1 MSIYDDV
8 KSKVGRTGFK
18 SGDWYTNTLMN
29 ELVEYQK
36 KDINELDTRFIIPGD
51 FVFFLYS
58 AKYPQKYQFWDQHP
72 LVYVIEVNPRKGI
85 FLGSNVHYLNPSYR
99 GAVTKSYLNKG
110 GVVNAPRKTLKN
122 YLFGNVVTDFY
133 KIPKDDWEGVSL
145 LPTEKFVDKRGQ
157 SVPKYRVW
165 DYPDSL
171 SSP

>member
-1 MSIYDDV
+1 MTISQDIKEQAGKTGY
-8 KSKVGRTGFK
+8 KS
-18 SGDWYTNTLMN
+18 SDWYTNSLMN
-29 ELVEYQK
+29 ELGNYQK
-36 KDINELDTRFIIPGD
+36 RDINELDTRFIIPGD

-58 AKYPQKYQFWDQHP
+58 AKYPQKYKFWDQHP
-72 LVYVIEVNPRKGI
+72 LVYVIEVRPRDGL

-99 GAVTKSYLNKG
+99 GGVVKSYLNKLG
-110 GVVNAPRKTLKN
+110 EVNAPRKTLKN

-145 LPTEKFVDKRGQ
+145 LPTEKFVDKKGS

-165 DYPDSL
+165 DYPDTL

>member
-8 KSKVGRTGFK
+8 RSKAGRTGFK

-29 ELVEYQK
+29 ELAEYQK

-171 SSP
+171 SSQ

>member
-1 MSIYDDV
+1 MSISQDII
-8 KSKVGRTGFK
+8 KRAGRTGYK
-18 SGDWYTNTLMN
+18 SGDWYTNALMN
-29 ELVEYQK
+29 ELGSYQG
-36 KDINELDTRFIIPGD
+36 KDINQLDTSFIIPGD

-58 AKYPQKYQFWDQHP
+58 AKYAQKYQFWDQHP
-72 LVYVIEVNPRKGI
+72 LVYVIEVRPRDGL
-85 FLGSNVHYLNPSYR
+85 FFGANVHYLNPSYR
-99 GAVTKSYLNKG
+99 GAVAKSFLNKLG
-110 GVVNAPRKTLKN
+110 EVNAPRKTLKN

-157 SVPKYRVW
+157 SVPKYKVW

>member
-1 MSIYDDV
+1 MSIFEDI
-8 KSKVGRTGFK
+8 KNRAGRTGYK

-29 ELVEYQK
+29 ELRDYQK
-36 KDINELDTRFIIPGD
+36 RNINELDTRFIIPGD

-72 LVYVIEVNPRKGI
+72 LVYVIEVNPRKGL

-99 GAVTKSYLNKG
+99 GGVTKSYLNKE
-110 GVVNAPRKTLKN
+110 GVINAPRKTLKN

-133 KIPKDDWEGVSL
+133 KVPESDWEGVSL
-145 LPTEKFVDKRGQ
+145 LPTEKFVDKKGQ
-157 SVPKYRVW
+157 SVPKYKVW